1 MNHKLPESI
10 LKKYPQLV
18 ESSLAIKEYKKTG
31 KQIVKC
37 SSCNSI
43 IEIKE
48 NKKEGFLETNCV
60 CGRGKTRSR
69 WDPSK
74 V

>member
-1 MNHKLPESI
+1 MDKLPDSI
-10 LKKYPQLV
+10 LKKYPQLT

-31 KQIVKC
+31 KQTVKC
-37 SSCNSI
+37 SSCGSV

-48 NKKEGFLETNCV
+48 NKKIGFLETNCA
-60 CGRGKTRSR
+60 CGRNKTRSR
-69 WDPSK
+69 WDPTK